1 MTNEILKDGKF
12 DCDVFSFEDY
22 QDVYS
27 LFDFIGCFDNG
38 NWYEPPV
45 NLYDVER
52 LLTKGLHHASAL
64 LAKLNILKV
73 TFKPTE
79 FLSRSVSPGEV

>member
-1 MTNEILKDGKF
+1 MSNEILKEGKF

-38 NWYEPPV
+38 NGTI
-45 NLYDVER
+45 R
-52 LLTKGLHHASAL
+52 LSICMMSSG
-64 LAKLNILKV
+64 
-73 TFKPTE
+73 
-79 FLSRSVSPGEV
+79 

>member
-1 MTNEILKDGKF
+1 MNNEILKEGQF

-38 NWYEPPV
+38 NGTS
-45 NLYDVER
+45 R
-52 LLTKGLHHASAL
+52 LLIYTMS
-64 LAKLNILKV
+64 
-73 TFKPTE
+73 
-79 FLSRSVSPGEV
+79 SVC

>member
-1 MTNEILKDGKF
+1 MTNEILKEGQF

-27 LFDFIGCFDNG
+27 LFDFIGCVDNG
-38 NWYEPPV
+38 TWYDPPV

-64 LAKLNILKV
+64 LAKLN
-73 TFKPTE
+73 F
-79 FLSRSVSPGEV
+79 